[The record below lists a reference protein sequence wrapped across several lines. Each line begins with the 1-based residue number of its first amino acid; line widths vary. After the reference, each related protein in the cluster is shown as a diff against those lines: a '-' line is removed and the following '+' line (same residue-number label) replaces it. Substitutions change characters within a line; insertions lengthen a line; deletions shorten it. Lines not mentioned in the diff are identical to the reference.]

1 MIDMTNKEA
10 EKWAI
15 QETMRITRSILK
27 GHHVKT
33 WLFGSRA
40 TGKNRNFSDI
50 DIALDAGKE
59 GVSRD
64 LMARLSYS
72 FEESHIPF
80 KVDIVDMYYANDAVC
95 DRIRREGKI
104 WID

>member
-1 MIDMTNKEA
+1 MTNKEA

-15 QETMRITRSILK
+15 KETKRITLSILK
-27 GHHVKT
+27 GQNIKT

-40 TGKNRNFSDI
+40 TGKNRKFSDI
-50 DIALDAGKE
+50 DIALDAGKK

-64 LMARLSYS
+64 LMARLSFS

-80 KVDIVDMYYANDAVC
+80 KVDILDMRYASNAVC
-95 DRIRREGKI
+95 ERIRKEGEI

>member
-1 MIDMTNKEA
+1 MTNKEA

-15 QETMRITRSILK
+15 KETMRITRSILK
-27 GHHVKT
+27 GQHVKT
-33 WLFGSRA
+33 WFFGSRA
-40 TGKNRNFSDI
+40 TGKNRKFSDI
-50 DIALDAGKE
+50 DIALDAGKK

-64 LMARLSYS
+64 LMVRLSYS

-80 KVDIVDMYYANDAVC
+80 KVDIVDMRCVSDAVRE
-95 DRIRREGKI
+95 RIKKEGQI

>member
-1 MIDMTNKEA
+1 MTNKEA

-15 QETMRITRSILK
+15 EETMRITRGILK
-27 GHHVKT
+27 GQNIKT

-59 GVSRD
+59 GVPRD
-64 LMARLSYS
+64 LIARLSYS
-72 FEESHIPF
+72 FEESQIPF
-80 KVDIVDMYYANDAVC
+80 KVDIVDMCYASDAVC
-95 DRIRREGKI
+95 ERIRREGEI